1 VGCLFLG
8 YSILNATLQLDIA
21 GDDITE
27 HLISLLNES
36 GACSWNTVTREETIL
51 MKEHWCM
58 VEERTKK
65 GTDNLKSQ
73 HITPSGKK
81 YVFRTKKFECLEII
95 FQPKYFGRTSGQFY
109 ILPFYYPVFSVEGIH
124 K

>member
-1 VGCLFLG
+1 LFPG
-8 YSILNATLQLDIA
+8 YSIPNATLQLDIA
-21 GDDITE
+21 GDDITD

-36 GACSWNTVTREETIL
+36 GACSLNTVTREEAL
-51 MKEHWCM
+51 FMKEHWCM

-73 HITPSGKK
+73 HISPIGKK
-81 YVFRTKKFECLEII
+81 YVLGTKKFICLEII
-95 FQPKYFGRTSGQFY
+95 FQAKYFGRTSGQFY
-109 ILPFYYPVFSVEGIH
+109 ILSFSYSVFLVEGIH